1 MVTVGMYPCS
11 SVTRSFMLAEGA
23 SAVGVSG
30 CLWVTLCH
38 ADHCFCC
45 IILCNNEL
53 KDQIYSETARHLI
66 QNVR

>member
-1 MVTVGMYPCS
+1 MVTVGMYPCL

-38 ADHCFCC
+38 SDHCFCC

-53 KDQIYSETARHLI
+53 ERPNLFRDGKTSDPKC
-66 QNVR
+66 